1 MSHEDAHVGRI
12 MKIQQGFSVNAYT
25 LETIFV
31 FQYFCHITDISKVNA
46 TGSNLNTNTHTF

>member
-1 MSHEDAHVGRI
+1 MSHEDAHAGRI